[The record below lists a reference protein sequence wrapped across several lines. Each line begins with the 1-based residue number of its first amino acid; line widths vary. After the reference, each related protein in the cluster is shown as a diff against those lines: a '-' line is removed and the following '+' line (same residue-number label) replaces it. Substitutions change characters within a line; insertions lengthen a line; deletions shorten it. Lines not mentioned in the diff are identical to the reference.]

1 MFNRDRLDPDN
12 SSPERPPI
20 VVCPQTYKDALDGFA
35 ESAKVAIDVLSQL
48 AEIHPFI
55 KAPVIAF
62 KLVVTLDLKRRDN
75 DAKVLAVKVEMQS
88 MLTVLV
94 QLRNIEDTQDLARDA
109 GLKVLLHQI
118 EESIKDAGS
127 LCDWYTKK
135 SMIRKYL
142 KSVIYEARLAE
153 CAKHFVEFGIG
164 LQRALSIHTVIGVDA
179 ANTKLDEQNTQ
190 LQGIQQQMQDI
201 FLLLESPHEKEI
213 RNLIQSSGGA
223 RASIMDNKVLQTL
236 VDKSEEITVNI
247 SSRGGQSLQE
257 TKEALLTELSEDVD
271 KVLQQNLVLFLGKLD
286 IQFQELENA
295 IATQGDRIIAFLTGG
310 HDRIFDPGWKSTVK
324 SRHFVLALRDHYLS
338 LFMKQSNLG
347 HDIVESGQSP
357 FPHYTTPDVGTTHS
371 LTPEATPNSNDT
383 WTTAY
388 FNMSYIQ
395 AISEAIDDDGSGFIN
410 VQEVND
416 FTTSRPLKWSV
427 FQWLAFWAAGW
438 QSSISIYTEKIYRL
452 LRKMYKLRDK
462 VRPDNFAYLDEYL
475 RRVEFYRLELLLESP
490 TKAVDPL
497 TPELVKLRDEFCRTE
512 EVRLTANLDK
522 ISDFIDSSA
531 TVSLVTG
538 PGRIERYIYPLI
550 YLLLKGHIR
559 TIQLASRHSLDYWAF
574 RRGSTSLRSI
584 FSAFDSRR
592 DDLAAIFKQ
601 MNIEPQ
607 SHFKNHAFGM
617 FNTSWGD
624 LRKSFFNDRL
634 SPPAIWDRLPQVP
647 GEDDNIDTFPG
658 DNTKKEI
665 QFSSYYDV
673 LENLLLDSVPNTLCS
688 DEVRGTWAG
697 FFLEAGDGLP
707 FEGTFRLIFDAVR
720 SEDGWVISPHIA
732 TTSGPIWMKYDVS
745 GIDKSEVEIV
755 LFRPYEYRMRC
766 IGLFDPALGT
776 ISGQWYKEEASD
788 GLRPQTLG
796 FSTELPSVT
805 GTFQLS
811 RTPYD
816 LVRFRYGAEA
826 FKKSPA
832 KARWFFARDAILYT
846 IRRDRF
852 ARPYVVSHLRN
863 TRRLVELV
871 ILDSREPLHI
881 RELKELQSIISPP
894 MDEWYYFVGLQLQA
908 RINYHRGAYCNGPN
922 CPDNN
927 LGRTRHMCIVCSQPY
942 NDTMD
947 LCTSCRGTGAT
958 EKFPTHNVS
967 HSLLRSHRAILDW
980 DQDWMVPKAVEMSE
994 RIKEKFRHGPSNI
1007 ADNDSLAC
1015 AICQKVVALPCWVCL
1030 KCEPDRLVC
1039 NSCDMEHQTPP
1050 PVGKMTDMSISEFE
1064 SIHGLHAMLWIRD
1077 DQSVVI
1083 PNTDQLTRVED
1094 RLSGMEALV
1103 KNQLGEA
1110 ATRFAGVERQLDE
1123 QSKVIQSVIQSVGH
1137 SVDHRLSSLESRFD
1151 SLETLLR
1158 EFIVA
1163 SRTT

>member
-1 MFNRDRLDPDN
+1 MFKRDQDPG
-12 SSPERPPI
+12 SSSSERPPTF
-20 VVCPQTYKDALDGFA
+20 VCPQTYKDALDGFT

-48 AEIHPFI
+48 AEIHPLI

-94 QLRNIEDTQDLARDA
+94 QYVVIYSCITAQAHETSSRHRNVKDPQDLAPDA
-109 GLKVLLHQI
+109 GLKALLHQI
-118 EESIKDAGS
+118 EKSIKDAGS

-135 SMIRKYL
+135 SMMRKYL
-142 KSVIYEARLAE
+142 KSAIYEARLVG
-153 CAKHFVEFGIG
+153 CAKRFVEFGIR
-164 LQRALSIHTVIGVDA
+164 LQRAMSIHTAISLDA
-179 ANTKLDEQNTQ
+179 ANAKLDEQNTQ

-201 FLLLESPHEKEI
+201 FLLLESPREKEI

-223 RASIMDNKVLQTL
+223 RASIMDDKVLQTL
-236 VDKSEEITVNI
+236 VNKSQENTVI

-257 TKEALLTELSEDVD
+257 TKEALLVELSEDID
-271 KVLQQNLVLFLGKLD
+271 RALHQNLVLFQGKLD
-286 IQFQELENA
+286 IQFEELENA
-295 IATQGDRIIAFLTGG
+295 IAREGNRIIAFFSGG
-310 HDRIFDPGWKSTVK
+310 HERIFDPHIRQIWREMGWKGTVK
-324 SRHFVLALRDHYLS
+324 SRHFVLALRDHYLG
-338 LFMKQSNLG
+338 LIVKQSNLG
-347 HDIVESGQSP
+347 HDVVNSEQSP
-357 FPHYTTPDVGTTHS
+357 FPHHIPSDVGATHK
-371 LTPEATPNSNDT
+371 LTPEATPNSDDK
-383 WTTAY
+383 WPAAY

-395 AISEAIDDDGSGFIN
+395 AISEAIDDDGSGFIT

-416 FTTSRPLKWSV
+416 FTTSRPPKWSI

-438 QSSISIYTEKIYRL
+438 QSSMSIYPEKIYRL

-475 RRVEFYRLELLLESP
+475 GSWEFYRLELLLESP

-512 EVRLTANLDK
+512 EDRLTANLDK
-522 ISDFIDSSA
+522 ISNYVDSPA

-559 TIQLASRHSLDYWAF
+559 TIQLARRHSLEVLELG
-574 RRGSTSLRSI
+574 RGSTSLRSI

-624 LRKSFFNDRL
+624 LRKSFFTDRSSL
-634 SPPAIWDRLPQVP
+634 PAIWDRLPQEP
-647 GEDDNIDTFPG
+647 GEDDDVDTYPADMKNWKPHFR
-658 DNTKKEI
+658 
-665 QFSSYYDV
+665 SSYVEIPPPND
-673 LENLLLDSVPNTLCS
+673 VPNTLCS
-688 DEVRGTWAG
+688 NEVYGKWAG
-697 FFLEAGDGLP
+697 FFLEDGDDLP
-707 FEGTFRLIFDAVR
+707 FQGTFCLAFDAARPAHPRVAF
-720 SEDGWVISPHIA
+720 A
-732 TTSGPIWMKYDVS
+732 TTSSGGLDMKYAIS
-745 GIDKSEVEIV
+745 GIDNSEVEIV
-755 LFRPYEYRMRC
+755 MISSFKYRMRC
-766 IGLFDPALGT
+766 RGLFDSASGT
-776 ISGQWYKEEASD
+776 ISGQWHREEESD
-788 GLRPQTLG
+788 FFLPRTLG

-805 GTFQLS
+805 GTFHLS
-811 RTPYD
+811 RTPAH
-816 LVRFRYGAEA
+816 LVRFLYSAEA

-832 KARWFFARDAILYT
+832 KARWSFARDAILYT

-852 ARPYVVSHLRN
+852 TRPYVLSHLRN

-894 MDEWYYFVGLQLQA
+894 MDEWYYYVGLNLKA
-908 RINYHRGAYCNGPN
+908 RINYHR
-922 CPDNN
+922 
-927 LGRTRHMCIVCSQPY
+927 
-942 NDTMD
+942 
-947 LCTSCRGTGAT
+947 
-958 EKFPTHNVS
+958 
-967 HSLLRSHRAILDW
+967 LLRSHRPILDW
-980 DQDWMVPKAVEMSE
+980 DQEWILPKAVEMSE
-994 RIKEKFRHGPSNI
+994 RIKEKFRNGPSNI
-1007 ADNDSLAC
+1007 ANNDSSLAC

-1039 NSCDMEHQTPP
+1039 NSCAMEHQTPP
-1050 PVGKMTDMSISEFE
+1050 PVGKMTDMTPSEFE

-1077 DQSVVI
+1077 DRSEPT
-1083 PNTDQLTRVED
+1083 PNTDQLTRVE
-1094 RLSGMEALV
+1094 ELV
-1103 KNQLGEA
+1103 KNQQGEA
-1110 ATRFAGVERQLDE
+1110 ATRFDGVERQLDE
-1123 QSKVIQSVIQSVGH
+1123 QSKVIH
-1137 SVDHRLSSLESRFD
+1137 SVERRLSSMESRFN

-1158 EFIVA
+1158 EFMVS